1 MSQTANAS
9 SSTLVKRLIRSY
21 LKPYFT
27 KLGAA
32 MLFMVI
38 AAAMTA
44 IFAKLVQPVLDDVL
58 IKGDMKIVVP
68 IALGV
73 FGCFVFRGLSTYFH
87 TVIMNEIGQ
96 SIVSDIQKDLFKKT
110 LSLDI
115 GYFHKHP
122 SGEMVARMISD
133 VNVMRAAVSDSLTG
147 IGKSFLT
154 LILLIGVMFY
164 QDWTLA
170 IAAFTIFPFAAFFV
184 GWLGRRLRKISGQ
197 TQNSIGELTSFLSQV
212 FIGIRQVKA
221 YNQQENE
228 LLRAAVHIDKV
239 RDLNIK
245 NTRTGNLSTPVNDI
259 LVGCA
264 VLGLIS
270 YGGYQSSTG
279 TLTPGELMSFI
290 TAFLMSYEPMKKLA
304 KLNNNLQTG
313 LGAAERVFSV
323 LDKPS
328 SSLDKGGADS
338 LSSDEINLA
347 FNDVSFS
354 YDNEDAVIQNI
365 SFTAHKGD
373 VVALVGPSGA
383 GKSTIINLVLRFY
396 DPQSGDITINDK
408 SLVEY
413 STVSLRNKMALVS
426 QDIMIFD
433 DTILSNIAYG
443 RPGASEKDII
453 AAAKQAHA
461 HDFISKIPDGYN
473 ARLGENGMSLSGGQ
487 RQRIAIA
494 RAILKD
500 APLLLLDEATSALDT
515 ESEKFIQESLA
526 QLQQGRTTI
535 VIAHR
540 LSTIRNATK
549 ILVLENGGIV
559 ESGTHDALLQK
570 KGLYANL
577 HAKIAA

>member
-1 MSQTANAS
+1 MADTHKNTSIS
-9 SSTLVKRLIRSY
+9 LVKRLVRLY
-21 LKPYFT
+21 LKPYFG
-27 KLGAA
+27 KLAA
-32 MLFMVI
+32 AIGFMVV

-44 IFAKLVQPVLDDVL
+44 IFARLVQPVLDDVL
-58 IKGDMKIVVP
+58 IKGNLNLILP

-73 FGCFVFRGLSTYFH
+73 FACFVFRGISTYFH
-87 TVIMNEIGQ
+87 TVLMNEIGQ
-96 SIVSDIQKDLFKKT
+96 SIVSDVQKDLFKKT
-110 LSLDI
+110 LALDI
-115 GYFHKHP
+115 GYFHQNP
-122 SGEMVARMISD
+122 SGEMVSRMISD

-154 LILLIGVMFY
+154 LILLIAVMFY
-164 QDWTLA
+164 QDWKLA
-170 IAAFTIFPFAAFFV
+170 IAAFTIFPFAAIFV
-184 GWLGRRLRKISGQ
+184 GWLGKRLRKISGQ
-197 TQNSIGELTSFLSQV
+197 TQDSIGVLTSFLSQV
-212 FIGIRQVKA
+212 FLGIRQVKA

-228 LLRAAVHIDKV
+228 LQRASVHIDKV

-245 NTRTGNLSTPVNDI
+245 NTRTGNLSTPVNDV

-270 YGGYQSSTG
+270 YGGYQSAAG

-328 SSLDKGGADS
+328 SAQDEGGELS
-338 LSSDEINLA
+338 LSSADIYLEFKN
-347 FNDVSFS
+347 VSFS
-354 YDNEDAVIQNI
+354 YGEKTPVLENI
-365 SFTAHKGD
+365 NFKADKGD
-373 VVALVGPSGA
+373 VIALVGPSGA
-383 GKSTIINLVLRFY
+383 GKSTVINLILRFY
-396 DPQSGDITINDK
+396 DPQNGQILINDK
-408 SLVEY
+408 ALPAY
-413 STVSLRNKMALVS
+413 NTASLRENMALVS

-433 DTILSNIAYG
+433 ETVLANIAYG
-443 RPGASEKDII
+443 KPDASEDEII
-453 AAAKQAHA
+453 EAAKKAHA
-461 HDFISKIPDGYN
+461 HEFITKMPEGYN
-473 ARLGENGMSLSGGQ
+473 TRLGENGMSLSGGQ

-500 APLLLLDEATSALDT
+500 SPLLLLDEATSALDT

-526 QLQQGRTTI
+526 ELQQGRTTI

-549 ILVLENGGIV
+549 ILVLENGNII
-559 ESGTHDALLQK
+559 ESGTHESLLNL
-570 KGLYANL
+570 KGLYADL
-577 HAKIAA
+577 HSKIAA